1 MYYFDFV
8 LRRALHLPLLL
19 EEPEV
24 SELRVARVVS
34 EAVKEGVELSVETAQ
49 SILVSV
55 VVMDAIEQL
64 QLPVFDRQTTNLL

>member
-8 LRRALHLPLLL
+8 LRTALHLPLLL

-34 EAVKEGVELSVETAQ
+34 EAVKEGVELSVETVVN
-49 SILVSV
+49 SSVSCC
-55 VVMDAIEQL
+55 
-64 QLPVFDRQTTNLL
+64 NGCH